1 MAKKTKLV
9 DLEQDGVH
17 NIVEV
22 EIEETV
28 EVEKVEFASW
38 YALRSSKIPAHHYEE
53 ILRAD
58 FKSRKIKDMA
68 TLAEFDE
75 ALKAYGIKLN

>member
-9 DLEQDGVH
+9 DSEQDGVH

-22 EIEETV
+22 EIEEV
-28 EVEKVEFASW
+28 IEVEQIDFASW